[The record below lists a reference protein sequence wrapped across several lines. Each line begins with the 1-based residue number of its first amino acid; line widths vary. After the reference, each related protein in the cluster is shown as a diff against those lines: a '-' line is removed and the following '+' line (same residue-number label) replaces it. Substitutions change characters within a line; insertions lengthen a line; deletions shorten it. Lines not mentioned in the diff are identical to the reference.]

1 MAAASGDINTPAKMV
16 LYSAYTHCYSG
27 IKKYFYSNPGKI
39 TGTLD
44 LTGYSYYPAEI
55 DTTIENATVTFDY
68 KGLEAN
74 PLEPSVR
81 NDQNYGMHTGI
92 FTEVAVASDAVA
104 PKTLNV
110 SGLTISGTVG
120 NYCPDG
126 SGTAGIS
133 GALIRGDAHGGNTN
147 AKLNIEI
154 SGVTLSNLL
163 IYPRIDTS
171 SEGAADAA
179 VPLLINSIGAYTNLN
194 ISGVKMDSY
203 TYGTGASGNLII
215 GNGYYAATSLI
226 GNVGSENA
234 SHIQL
239 VFSDMVLD
247 GTPSKTIFSHALFL
261 ESFMYSGDSS
271 GVYNFNNSNDK
282 SYTLG
287 RELSNTDR
295 TGDTAGPSGR
305 NNGLQYHFFDD
316 GINVCTVIGGDT
328 ADPESFFNNYT
339 RYVYRQEGGQPYW
352 HELDINLSRTGLIQ
366 GCGTINDPYIIGS
379 SIQLR
384 ELANILSTNIALKGM
399 QIQVDT
405 GVLSG
410 TALNGFKSSH
420 DAGDMSKHIIYTGD
434 TNWKDT
440 GSGSVSAADMK
451 LYLRNAYYR
460 LEKNIE
466 ISGEWTGLG
475 ASADR
480 AFCGVIDGNGN
491 TITIKSA
498 SSPQFGGVIKF
509 SMGSVVKNLT
519 VHYAYTPAVTSDDI
533 PSDTSKASFFGGI
546 VGWCIG
552 GDTILQDVSVTGL
565 SVPDISGTYPN
576 LASVGGYVGMV
587 GGALIGSALE
597 YGGGVVFRG
606 TVGAGLSGGKA
617 SSDSN
622 YFYVNPYVGR
632 VLDGYAMSETTS
644 LDNTDK
650 NYSIPV
656 ISAGKHINRTDNVI
670 TVNDAQ
676 GLWLLS
682 AIANSGAGAIQNSS
696 CKAYTYGKIRTGN
709 YSAIDNAAK
718 NVDEAYIGGKEYT
731 GKTESYLSRYAE
743 DVYDI
748 CGLNGGISISLAAD
762 SNMTAYGNGFRG
774 IGTSYGTNANTNVN
788 YRLLNI
794 TSVGSSAAGT
804 SRTITLNQNKNE
816 YLEEKDSWTSIG
828 TGMFVLMGVPS
839 GGSLTVSDLT
849 FNGKTGIVYYKTDS
863 SSNVKAADVS
873 DLNLGKKK
881 TGTSNGERLT
891 LVGAGMLTGNFAKT
905 GTISKVT
912 CSNVHVSGT
921 ESSKVYINKD
931 SQGTTFAGGLIGAL
945 WNNGTITDVD
955 VTNCSVKY
963 TDVCGRLD
971 TGGLLGLIKSTN
983 ASVTASA
990 SDSTSEAPNGYMILQ
1005 NVNAV
1010 STQLLMTDMTGV
1022 GGLIGYSENCTLRI
1036 GNNIPLNI
1044 KNINVSSKH
1053 VKTENDYFNAGGLV
1067 GAWVVTSDKDAG
1079 YAKKINMQG
1088 NIVISGSGNNQSVS
1102 SVGAITGALYDSYYN
1117 SNGVEKTG
1125 NWDGKSKKTH
1135 LEISDTMIAT
1145 DENSSMTIC
1154 NGRQIGGLIGML
1166 KAGHLSEY
1174 NTVKYNETVKI
1185 ENIRIG
1191 HAPSSDGVY
1200 NIKLISNSEPEKKDC
1215 SVGGVFGTVCINPI
1229 IVMNNIEMNG
1239 IAAMTHGER
1248 LSSAALL
1255 IAFTECHSGT
1265 AKFKF
1270 SNITAN
1276 KCAAVGDH
1284 DNVNAAMIVGRFSD
1298 KNKHEVTGNNILF
1311 NDCKV
1316 GLSLTSNGNQL
1327 VLKKLNNSDSVPELD
1342 AVGIGNKV
1350 GSNYISYNNISVDQ
1364 KKSINK
1370 ANMGALFG
1378 TVSANRKI
1386 QIAGISVQNSSAPLR
1401 DYGINSPNSASYI
1414 IYADYEGDS
1423 LNVHATGSE
1432 SFFTAGR
1439 YVTTRPVS
1447 AIGTLEGTA
1456 ITGDGAAFSSETG
1469 QETESVLKKILDDTD
1484 GRYYNIQDKSKA
1496 FLTAKIG
1503 ANTATLSSFKHS
1515 DLNTFETI
1523 AEGASAGSVS
1533 GPADFPVVVLQTNS
1547 SSVVNSCLYSII
1559 SVLTNKELCTDTN
1572 GAVTSG
1578 TLGFESITATSYK
1591 WSDTKG
1597 AFEEQVKESGSY
1609 PNPSLNVSGNTF
1621 YLKPGGYDNKLKQF
1635 TLVDVA
1641 YKDPSGTENVYH
1653 LYIPVVIKKMFDF
1666 KFWASA
1672 KLGTDY
1678 NVKNQYDELSVPVVA
1693 SRGENVTVLLT
1704 YEYQWSI
1711 AEWEDAMKNGQ
1722 NLLWNFDLGVVFDPY
1737 SLPSGT
1743 KMTLIDRNHGDRAY
1757 FFESTKDVNSVSFND
1772 FRTVLGGGTGWKEGR
1787 YLCDDLKLT
1796 ASGPKDSGAYCRLV
1810 SDKSKATLRDIEGY
1824 YYRPAQS
1831 TDSTDSRYDLNI
1843 TRDNGSSSD
1852 GDDNDYKV
1860 TARFFLTLQ
1869 TPASDSGG
1877 IVNTNI
1883 QCSDILQGNLPT
1895 RRLPAEEQTGTGEQ
1909 KREFSKNGSENKVI
1923 IGDFFTQETTVTT
1936 TRGEE
1941 KMTETNEDI
1950 PLELTTAISF
1960 KDATAEENYRAYA
1973 SNQRLYQKFVIRLHE
1988 YKNGS
1993 SGQKDLAQGTFIR
2006 VQHYLGDK
2014 PLGDPVT
2021 EMLTSSEPYY
2031 TIEYRWTDGEPG
2043 IPAGSVA
2050 NGMRLKTNVT
2060 LTYLPAVRTE
2070 QFPIRSSESSNDGIA
2085 VAASSSI
2092 AYNLDSLR
2100 NGHNSS
2106 IDIEAACGQMVPHF
2120 YREDT
2125 GTASLYYAAYEDTD
2139 TVPAESVS
2147 RLGIN
2152 GKDGTEFEIDSM
2164 AIYNVSNVKEA
2175 VDADKLEVT
2184 VTLLQKQS
2192 GSTYDSLIYTDIT
2205 EPEAPPPNTLPE
2217 YLSEIAAGP
2226 GTLFDVKASYRPK
2239 GQGSMQQAALSEIGI
2254 NTFSFDVSGFDPAV
2268 PIQIPVKLRVKTGD
2282 SFSGI
2287 YANYRVRITA
2297 QLKKGDAEI
2306 GNSVATDYIVYTNAM
2321 ISRSFIDIPAESDGG
2336 NGTQ

>member
-1 MAAASGDINTPAKMV
+1 MM
-16 LYSAYTHCYSG
+16 
-27 IKKYFYSNPGKI
+27 
-39 TGTLD
+39 
-44 LTGYSYYPAEI
+44 
-55 DTTIENATVTFDY
+55 
-68 KGLEAN
+68 
-74 PLEPSVR
+74 
-81 NDQNYGMHTGI
+81 
-92 FTEVAVASDAVA
+92 
-104 PKTLNV
+104 
-110 SGLTISGTVG
+110 
-120 NYCPDG
+120 
-126 SGTAGIS
+126 
-133 GALIRGDAHGGNTN
+133 
-147 AKLNIEI
+147 
-154 SGVTLSNLL
+154 
-163 IYPRIDTS
+163 
-171 SEGAADAA
+171 
-179 VPLLINSIGAYTNLN
+179 
-194 ISGVKMDSY
+194 
-203 TYGTGASGNLII
+203 
-215 GNGYYAATSLI
+215 
-226 GNVGSENA
+226 
-234 SHIQL
+234 
-239 VFSDMVLD
+239 
-247 GTPSKTIFSHALFL
+247 
-261 ESFMYSGDSS
+261 
-271 GVYNFNNSNDK
+271 
-282 SYTLG
+282 
-287 RELSNTDR
+287 
-295 TGDTAGPSGR
+295 
-305 NNGLQYHFFDD
+305 
-316 GINVCTVIGGDT
+316 
-328 ADPESFFNNYT
+328 
-339 RYVYRQEGGQPYW
+339 
-352 HELDINLSRTGLIQ
+352 
-366 GCGTINDPYIIGS
+366 
-379 SIQLR
+379 
-384 ELANILSTNIALKGM
+384 
-399 QIQVDT
+399 
-405 GVLSG
+405 
-410 TALNGFKSSH
+410 
-420 DAGDMSKHIIYTGD
+420 
-434 TNWKDT
+434 
-440 GSGSVSAADMK
+440 

-460 LEKNIE
+460 IDKNIE
-466 ISGEWTGLG
+466 ISGEWRGLG
-475 ASADR
+475 ASDES

-491 TITIKSA
+491 TIIINSA
-498 SSPQFGGVIKF
+498 SGNQFGGIIKF
-509 SMGSVVKNLT
+509 SMGSVVKDLT
-519 VHYAYTPAVTSDDI
+519 VQYTATPSVTSNKV
-533 PSDTSKASFFGGI
+533 PNSTSNASFFGGI

-718 NVDEAYIGGKEYT
+718 NVDEAYIGGKKYT

-743 DVYDI
+743 GNVYDI

-891 LVGAGMLTGNFAKT
+891 LVGAGMLTGSFAKT

-983 ASVTASA
+983 ASVTANA

-1053 VKTENDYFNAGGLV
+1053 VKTGNDYFNAGGLV

-1102 SVGAITGALYDSYYN
+1102 SVGAITGALYDSYY

-1125 NWDGKSKKTH
+1125 SWDGKSKKTH

-1200 NIKLISNSEPEKKDC
+1200 NIKLISNSEHEKKDC

-1229 IVMNNIEMNG
+1229 IVMNNIELNG
-1239 IAAMTHGER
+1239 IAAMTHGEG

-1364 KKSINK
+1364 KKSINN

-1378 TVSANRKI
+1378 TVSTNRKI

-1423 LNVHATGSE
+1423 LNVQAAGSE
-1432 SFFTAGR
+1432 VFFTAGR

-1469 QETESVLKKILDDTD
+1469 QETESVLKKILDDSD

-1496 FLTAKIG
+1496 FLTAKT
-1503 ANTATLSSFKHS
+1503 ANNTVALSTFKNS
-1515 DLNTFETI
+1515 DLNTFETV

-1533 GPADFPVVVLQTNS
+1533 GPSDFPVVVLQTNS
-1547 SSVVNSCLYSII
+1547 SSVANSCLYSII

-1572 GAVTSG
+1572 GAVSSG

-1597 AFEEQVKESGSY
+1597 AFEKQVKESGSY

-1678 NVKNQYDELSVPVVA
+1678 NVKNQYNELSAPVIA
-1693 SRGENVTVLLT
+1693 SHGENVTALLT
-1704 YEYQWSI
+1704 YEYQWSVS
-1711 AEWEDAMKNGQ
+1711 EWEDAMKNGQ
-1722 NLLWNFDLGVVFDPY
+1722 NLLWNFDLGVVFEPNP
-1737 SLPSGT
+1737 LPSGT

-1757 FFESTKDVNSVSFND
+1757 FASTGEGVKSVSFND
-1772 FRTVLGGGTGWKEGR
+1772 FRTVPGGRTGWNEGR

-1796 ASGPKDSGAYCRLV
+1796 ASRNDSGSYFKIG
-1810 SDKSKATLRDIEGY
+1810 SEKTSEATLRDIDGN

-1831 TDSTDSRYDLNI
+1831 TDLPESRYDLSI
-1843 TRDNGSSSD
+1843 TDDNGAAVDSSN
-1852 GDDNDYKV
+1852 NDYKV
-1860 TARFFLTLQ
+1860 TAWFYLTLH
-1869 TPASDSGG
+1869 TPDSASGG

-1895 RRLPAEEQTGTGEQ
+1895 RRLPAEEQAGIGGQ
-1909 KREFSKNGSENKVI
+1909 KLEFSKNGSENKVI
-1923 IGDFFTQETTVTT
+1923 IGDFFTQETTVAT

-1941 KMTETNEDI
+1941 KMTEMNEDI
-1950 PLELTTAISF
+1950 PLELTTVISF
-1960 KDATAEENYRAYA
+1960 RDATAAENYRAYA
-1973 SNQRLYQKFVIRLHE
+1973 SNKRLYQKFVIRLHE

-1993 SGQKDLAQGTFIR
+1993 SGQKALSQGTFIR
-2006 VQHYLGDK
+2006 VQNYLGDK

-2031 TIEYRWTDGEPG
+2031 SIEYRWTDGEPG
-2043 IPAGSVA
+2043 IPAASVA
-2050 NGMRLKTNVT
+2050 DGMILKTDVT

-2070 QFPIRSSESSNDGIA
+2070 QFPIRSNEDSTDGIA
-2085 VAASSSI
+2085 VAVNSLI
-2092 AYNLDSLR
+2092 AYNLESLR

-2125 GTASLYYAAYEDTD
+2125 GTATLYYAAYEDTD

-2164 AIYNVSNVKEA
+2164 ASYNVSNVKEA
-2175 VDADKLEVT
+2175 ETADKLEVT

-2192 GSTYDSLIYTDIT
+2192 GSTYDSLKYEDIT
-2205 EPEAPPPNTLPE
+2205 ELKEAPNTLPG
-2217 YLSEIAAGP
+2217 YLSEIAADP
-2226 GTLFDVKASYRPK
+2226 GVLFDVKASYRPK
-2239 GQGSMQQAALSEIGI
+2239 GQGSMQQAALSESGI
-2254 NTFSFDVSGFDPAV
+2254 NTFSFDVSGFDPTV

-2297 QLKKGDAEI
+2297 QLKKGDVAI

-2336 NGTQ
+2336 NSAQ